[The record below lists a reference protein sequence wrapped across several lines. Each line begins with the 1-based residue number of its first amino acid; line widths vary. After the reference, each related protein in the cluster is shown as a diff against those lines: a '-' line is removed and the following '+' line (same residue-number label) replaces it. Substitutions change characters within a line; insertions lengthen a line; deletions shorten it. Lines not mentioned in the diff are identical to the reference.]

1 MDTTLSII
9 ISFCLGIGLS
19 AAAGF
24 RVFLPLFIFSLAA
37 KFGLDLGESWAFL
50 GSWTAIITLGVATF
64 VEILAYYIPWVDNAL
79 DSIAIPLAGL
89 AGTLLMGLSLTG
101 IDSEIFQ
108 WGLAI
113 IAGGG
118 TAAAIKGTT
127 ASGRLMSSTATGG
140 VGNFVV
146 STTETIA
153 SSILGIV
160 SIFLPILAFILVLVV
175 FYYLYKTYKY
185 FKNKKS
191 KIGLRT

>member
-1 MDTTLSII
+1 MDTTLSLIV
-9 ISFCLGIGLS
+9 SFCLGIGLS
-19 AAAGF
+19 ASAGF

-37 KFGLDLGESWAFL
+37 KFGLDLGEGWVWI

-79 DSIAIPLAGL
+79 DSIAVPLAGL

-101 IDSEIFQ
+101 IDSEMLQ

-118 TAAAIKGTT
+118 TAAAIKGSA
-127 ASGRLMSSTATGG
+127 ASGRLISSTTTGG

-146 STTETIA
+146 STTETVA

-160 SIFLPILAFILVLVV
+160 SIFLPVLAFILVLIV
-175 FYYLYKTYKY
+175 FYYLYKAYRYLKD
-185 FKNKKS
+185 KKD
-191 KIGLRT
+191 KIGLRS